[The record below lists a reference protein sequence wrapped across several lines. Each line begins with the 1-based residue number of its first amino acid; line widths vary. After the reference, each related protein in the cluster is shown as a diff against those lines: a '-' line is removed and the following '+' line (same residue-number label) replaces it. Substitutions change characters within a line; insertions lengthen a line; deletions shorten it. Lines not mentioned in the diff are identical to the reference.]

1 MVSSTSSVSPTEAQG
16 RPKSRG
22 IKGYLLVIFR
32 SKNGNAKVAKG
43 QCLVI
48 ALRHSYQ
55 QNDDWDLDTLRP
67 MTMKNMAGSSLLTTL
82 ALLAMALWQH
92 STLRRSV
99 LPVSFGGVDNDDDN
113 EGPVHP
119 PRPTSRIAVEYALR
133 HHNLDMLLGVY
144 RDYVKK
150 LEELEDEIREDDSES
165 SVRSDKY
172 FFGGRWRRVHGWAAA
187 ATPNEG
193 ASKELDFRRR
203 SEFLVGLVGTVQGD
217 AFGSLL
223 LRIFGFG
230 NAGLLVSTTARI
242 QRGVVDG
249 IHLVESSD

>member
-1 MVSSTSSVSPTEAQG
+1 
-16 RPKSRG
+16 
-22 IKGYLLVIFR
+22 
-32 SKNGNAKVAKG
+32 
-43 QCLVI
+43 
-48 ALRHSYQ
+48 
-55 QNDDWDLDTLRP
+55 

-165 SVRSDKY
+165 SVRSDSTFSEADGDVYTDGLLLQLQMKVQADGTRGC
-172 FFGGRWRRVHGWAAA
+172 FWVASATNFWFWECWASRVHDGQNPTGGRRRHSSRGEQRLGPL
-187 ATPNEG
+187 TNREQTCG
-193 ASKELDFRRR
+193 NRCHDCRLIASFDGCR
-203 SEFLVGLVGTVQGD
+203 TH
-217 AFGSLL
+217 
-223 LRIFGFG
+223 
-230 NAGLLVSTTARI
+230 STTTSFSSVVHTAR
-242 QRGVVDG
+242 VVTPSTG
-249 IHLVESSD
+249 IKIWQVITYFIELMSNTYHSYS